1 MRHKYI
7 IIFLCLL
14 ISQLTSAAITFNYRN
29 HLSGLS
35 GESVYCFFKDSKG
48 IMWIGSNQGVSAYN
62 GDSFHNFDIIN
73 PTPLSIVKSIAE
85 MPDGTIL
92 VGSYSGLYIVDKQHN
107 RCSQICPEI
116 KDVSSICIIG
126 SKALIGSSQG
136 IWIYEKDQTTQSLL
150 IENNIISK
158 SNAINDMVY
167 DGKNS
172 IWVVTNDNLVHLQWP
187 QLKMTKYPISKSL
200 LTGSTNTISLAGN
213 KVFIGTQNSGI
224 IQFNPQDRSLSHYN
238 TDIKCNVISDLN
250 SNLKN
255 LLYVSTDGN
264 GAYVIDVN
272 QNKIVESFN
281 QNNEHSH
288 ITNNSVYTF
297 WFDEQL
303 KIFWIGFFLDGFCH
317 NYPENRIFDTYKFK
331 DFDSRGLSVRSF
343 MIRNDER
350 IIGTRNGLYF
360 ISEGRHIV
368 KYFPPEEINANIIT
382 SIQFFSGKYV
392 IATYDGGLLQLDPIT
407 LQISNVSES
416 KELQVGRFSRIVTSP
431 DQNTLF
437 ALCDLGIYLFDKEF
451 NIKRCYTSKN
461 SELPDAYLNDMVFDK
476 QGKGWIGTMSKLALY
491 DPTTGTIISHDFPKN
506 YFNNYPELNLN
517 LCENGD
523 LFAFSRDKVFLT
535 KPDLSKY
542 KTIELYEQLNVG
554 EIFFITE
561 SPDNKYWVGTDRGL
575 FLFDHD
581 FNKFRQF
588 YETDGLP
595 SLKFNKNEYQW
606 SGDTLWIAN
615 TRGLVYI
622 TPDFFKR
629 IRTKKNSQLTLNK
642 VLINGLP
649 VGSEYYQLNSNKY
662 INISWNFTSD
672 NIMMM
677 PLELNYGR
685 PYGRYYEW
693 SLDDSSYLPVA
704 DGEFISLSHLSLGKH
719 TLKIRIAGLQ
729 ETETSY
735 IIGVYPNTVFYLE
748 TFIVIL
754 IFITFYLLTRLRKK
768 KAVLKNALKR
778 KHQLELKIM
787 ERNTIERMKDE
798 ETLKKKNEEEA
809 RIQSMY
815 HKAKLSNEEYE
826 ALYKKVRT
834 YVQKEKAYTNSEL
847 HLSDIAHAIGCPTAH
862 LSQMFNIY
870 TQQNFFDFINTYR
883 IEEFKR
889 CIKDKSYNQYTITAI
904 SEMCGFKRSTFF
916 SVFKKFEN
924 CTPTEYLQKNKLE
937 RKKKSDN
944 T

>member
-1 MRHKYI
+1 MKHKYI
-7 IIFLCLL
+7 ILFLGLLMTQL
-14 ISQLTSAAITFNYRN
+14 ISATITFNYKN

-62 GDSFHNFDIIN
+62 GDSFRNFDIIN

-92 VGSYSGLYIVDKQHN
+92 VGSYSGLYYVDKPHN

-116 KDVSSICIIG
+116 KDVSSICVID

-136 IWIYEKDQTTQSLL
+136 LWIYEKGQPVKSLL
-150 IENNIISK
+150 IEKNVISK

-167 DGKNS
+167 DGKDNV
-172 IWVVTNDNLVHLQWP
+172 WLVTNNNLVRLQWP
-187 QLKMTKYPISKSL
+187 QLKITKYPISTNI
-200 LTGSTNTISLAGN
+200 LTGNTNTISIAGE
-213 KVFIGTQNSGI
+213 KIFIGTPNSGI
-224 IQFNPQDRSLSHYN
+224 IQFDPQSGRTSHY
-238 TDIKCNVISDLN
+238 DIDLKCNVISDLN

-255 LLYVSTDGN
+255 LLYISTDGN
-264 GAYVIDVN
+264 GAYVVDVN
-272 QNKIVESFN
+272 QNKIIKSFN
-281 QNNEHSH
+281 LDNQDSH

-297 WFDEQL
+297 WVDEQL
-303 KIFWIGFFLDGFCH
+303 KIYWIGFFLEGFCY
-317 NYPENRIFDTYKFK
+317 NYPENRIFDTYAFK
-331 DFDSRGLSVRSF
+331 DFNSRGLSVRSF
-343 MIRNDER
+343 IVRNDER
-350 IIGTRNGLYF
+350 VIGTRNGLYF
-360 ISEGRHIV
+360 ISEKRNIV
-368 KYFPPEEINANIIT
+368 RFFSPKEMGANIIT
-382 SIQFFSGKYV
+382 SIQYFSGKYV
-392 IATYDGGLLQLDPIT
+392 LATYDGGLLLLDPIT
-407 LQISNVSES
+407 LKISKASES

-431 DQNTLF
+431 DQKTLF
-437 ALCDLGIYLFDKEF
+437 TLCDLGIYLFDEQF
-451 NIKRCYTSKN
+451 NIKKRYTSKN
-461 SELPDAYLNDMVFDK
+461 SELPDAYLTDMVFDK
-476 QGKGWIGTMSKLALY
+476 QGKGWISTMSKLALY
-491 DPTTGTIISHDFPKN
+491 DPTTGTIISHDFPKD

-535 KPDLSKY
+535 KPDLSEY
-542 KTIELYEQLNVG
+542 KTIELYGRLKIG

-561 SPDNKYWVGTDRGL
+561 SSDHRYWIGTDRGL

-581 FNKFRQF
+581 FSKFRQF

-622 TPDFFKR
+622 TSDFFKR
-629 IRTKKNSQLTLNK
+629 IKQNRHSQLTLNK
-642 VLINGLP
+642 ILINGLP
-649 VGSEYYQLNSNKY
+649 VEEEYYQLNENKH
-662 INISWNFTSD
+662 INIYWNFVSEA
-672 NIMMM
+672 IMMM

-693 SLDDSSYLPVA
+693 SIDHSDFQPIA
-704 DGEFISLSHLSLGKH
+704 DGEFISLTYLNLGKH
-719 TLKIRIAGLQ
+719 TLTIRIAGLQ
-729 ETETSY
+729 ETETSFV
-735 IIGVYPNTVFYLE
+735 ISVYPNAAFYLE
-748 TFIVIL
+748 VFIVIL
-754 IFITFYLLTRLRKK
+754 IILTIYVLSRLRKK
-768 KAVLKNALKR
+768 RVILKNALKK
-778 KHQLELKIM
+778 KHELELKIM
-787 ERNTIERMKDE
+787 EQNTIQRMKE
-798 ETLKKKNEEEA
+798 EEALKKKNEEEA

-815 HKAKLSNEEYE
+815 HKVKLSNEEYE
-826 ALYKKVRT
+826 ALYKKVKT

-924 CTPTEYLQKNKLE
+924 CTPTEYLQKNDLE
-937 RKKKSDN
+937 RKKKSE
-944 T
+944 TP